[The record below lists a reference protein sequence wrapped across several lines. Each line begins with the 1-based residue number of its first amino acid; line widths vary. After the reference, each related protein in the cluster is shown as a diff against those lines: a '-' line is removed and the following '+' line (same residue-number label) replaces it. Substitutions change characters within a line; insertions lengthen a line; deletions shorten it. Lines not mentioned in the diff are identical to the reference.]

1 MRAPAS
7 PDSPPPAADR
17 RLGGAA
23 RRLGGAAAEGG
34 VLLALCAWLYWV
46 STRFDSVPAVLSQNV
61 PPELFPRM
69 LLLTIAGLSVVMM
82 WQGRGIA
89 AAPVPR
95 VRRVLLVAAAAWIG
109 CALFAMTG
117 VVILVA
123 CCGALCALWG
133 ERRPASL
140 ALYAL
145 LYPAAVYVVFVLF
158 LGLRFPDGVWR

>member
-1 MRAPAS
+1 MHTPAS
-7 PDSPPPAADR
+7 PDSPPPA
-17 RLGGAA
+17 GAA
-23 RRLGGAAAEGG
+23 RGGRLGGAAAEGG
-34 VLLALCAWLYWV
+34 VLLVLCALLYWV
-46 STRFDSVPAVLSQNV
+46 STGFDSVPAVLSQNV

-82 WQGRGIA
+82 WQGRGTA
-89 AAPVPR
+89 VAPMPR
-95 VRRVLLVAAAAWIG
+95 IRRILLVAAAAWIG

-117 VVILVA
+117 VVTLVA